1 MSRYIGKRLLQLI
14 PILIGI
20 TLLTFLL
27 MNVSSIDAVDIMEQ
41 NTGGSW
47 SEAQKELMRQELGLN
62 LPLPL
67 QYLKWLFNLLRGD
80 MGVSY
85 ISGRPVFST
94 FMEKLPATIYLTI
107 TSIILTIVIS
117 IPLGILSAVRQNK
130 VTDYII
136 RFLSFI
142 GNSLPNFFVALLLIF
157 IFALKLG
164 LLPVMGNAAGWK
176 SVILPTL
183 TLAIAMAAKYT
194 RQVRATV
201 LEELNQDYVT
211 GARARGVSERRI
223 LYFNV
228 LKSSMLTIV
237 TLLALSIGSLLGG
250 TAIVE
255 SIFLWDG
262 VGKLAVD
269 AIMTRD
275 YPIIQAYVIW
285 MAIIYVAVNLVT
297 DIVYHFLDPRIRL
310 QEMRHSKSQRRRSKA
325 PDKIQLQNDERLY
338 AAGGM
343 SGQSAGD
350 DCAGSVQSRTAMDD
364 RAVGNQGR
372 MPEYTFAGRG
382 KLTEWK
388 IPESMTDDGNV
399 TVRRQ
404 RVIKDYTKVRL
415 IVFLVLVGALLAAAA
430 LAAHITPYDPYAQ
443 DLSAALQPPG
453 NGHILGTDRYG
464 RDMLS
469 RVIMGSQT
477 TIFSSLLL
485 VLIIVVAGMAVGTI
499 CGWKGGKVD
508 TVLMRISDIFL
519 AFPGMVFAIAVA
531 GVLAGGLMNAVVAL
545 AAISWPKF
553 ARLARSQVLSIRN
566 MPYISA
572 AKLAGSGSGKIIIKH
587 ILPNITGPIIV
598 TAVLEIGTMIME
610 LAGLSFLGLGAT
622 PPLAEWGSM
631 MSNGRSM
638 LQTCPWVVLAP
649 GAAIFVT
656 VVLFNL
662 LGDTVRDAMDPR
674 QKVG

>member
-1 MSRYIGKRLLQLI
+1 MQRYIVKRLLQLI
-14 PILIGI
+14 PILVGI

-47 SEAQKELMRQELGLN
+47 TEAQKELMRQELGLN

-67 QYLKWLFNLLRGD
+67 QYLRWLFNLLHGD

-85 ISGRPVFST
+85 ISGRPVFSA
-94 FMEKLPATIYLTI
+94 FMEKLPATIYLTV

-117 IPLGILSAVRQNK
+117 IPLGIISAVRQNK

-142 GNSLPNFFVALLLIF
+142 GNSLPNFFVALLLIY

-164 LLPVMGNAAGWK
+164 LLPVMGNAAGFK

-211 GARARGVSERRI
+211 GARARGISERRI

-297 DIVYHFLDPRIRL
+297 DIVYHYLDPRIRL
-310 QEMRHSKSQRRRSKA
+310 QDTHGRQKRRKRVVWGGQRDAAVKPVKNMTWNASA
-325 PDKIQLQNDERLY
+325 SDPDHI
-338 AAGGM
+338 
-343 SGQSAGD
+343 
-350 DCAGSVQSRTAMDD
+350 
-364 RAVGNQGR
+364 
-372 MPEYTFAGRG
+372 
-382 KLTEWK
+382 
-388 IPESMTDDGNV
+388 
-399 TVRRQ
+399 TVRNQKIR
-404 RVIKDYTKVRL
+404 KDYTKIRL
-415 IVFLVLVGALLAAAA
+415 IVFLILVGILLLIAAF
-430 LAAHITPYDPYAQ
+430 AAHITPYDPYAQ
-443 DLSAALQPPG
+443 DLSQALLAPG
-453 NGHILGTDRYG
+453 DGHFLGTDRYG

-477 TIFSSLLL
+477 TIYASLLL
-485 VLIIVVAGMAVGTI
+485 VLIIVIVGMIVGVI
-499 CGWKGGKVD
+499 CGWKGGKLD
-508 TVLMRISDIFL
+508 TVLMRISDVFL

-553 ARLARSQVLSIRN
+553 ARLARSQVLAIRGL
-566 MPYISA
+566 PYIQA
-572 AKLAGSGSGKIIIKH
+572 AKLAGSGTGKIIWKH

-649 GAAIFVT
+649 GAAIFIT

-662 LGDTVRDAMDPR
+662 LGDTVRDVMDPR
-674 QKVG
+674 RR

>member
-1 MSRYIGKRLLQLI
+1 MIMQRYIIKRLLQLI

-41 NTGGSW
+41 NTGGNW

-67 QYLKWLFNLLRGD
+67 QYLRWLFNLLHGD

-85 ISGRPVFST
+85 ISGRPVFSA

-107 TSIILTIVIS
+107 TSIVLTIIIS
-117 IPLGILSAVRQNK
+117 IPLGIISAVRQNK

-142 GNSLPNFFVALLLIF
+142 GNSLPNFFVALLLIY

-211 GARARGVSERRI
+211 GARARGIPERRI

-297 DIVYHFLDPRIRL
+297 DIVYHYLDPRIRL
-310 QEMRHSKSQRRRSKA
+310 QEMRRKPVKRRPGIRKQLRFA
-325 PDKIQLQNDERLY
+325 QNTEPDARVLSNVQTGYDPDHISVRKQKVKRDYAKI
-338 AAGGM
+338 
-343 SGQSAGD
+343 
-350 DCAGSVQSRTAMDD
+350 
-364 RAVGNQGR
+364 
-372 MPEYTFAGRG
+372 
-382 KLTEWK
+382 
-388 IPESMTDDGNV
+388 
-399 TVRRQ
+399 
-404 RVIKDYTKVRL
+404 RL
-415 IVFLVLVGALLAAAA
+415 IVFLILVGIVLIIAAFASH
-430 LAAHITPYDPYAQ
+430 LTPYDPYAQ
-443 DLSAALQPPG
+443 DLSVALQPPG
-453 NGHILGTDRYG
+453 NGHLLGTDRYG

-477 TIFSSLLL
+477 TIYASLLL
-485 VLIIVVAGMAVGTI
+485 VLIIVVTGLVVGVI
-499 CGWKGGKVD
+499 CGWKGGKLD
-508 TVLMRISDIFL
+508 TVLMRISDVFL

-553 ARLARSQVLSIRN
+553 ARLARSQVLSIRGL
-566 MPYISA
+566 PYIQA
-572 AKLAGSGSGKIIIKH
+572 AKLAGSGTGKIIWKH

-649 GAAIFVT
+649 GVAIFIT

-662 LGDTVRDAMDPR
+662 LGDTVRDVMDPR
-674 QKVG
+674 SR

>member
-1 MSRYIGKRLLQLI
+1 MQRYIIRRLLQLI

-47 SEAQKELMRQELGLN
+47 TEAQKELMRQELGLN

-67 QYLKWLFNLLRGD
+67 QYLRWLFNLLHGD

-85 ISGRPVFST
+85 ISGRPVFSA

-107 TSIILTIVIS
+107 TSIVLTIVIS
-117 IPLGILSAVRQNK
+117 IPLGIISAVRQNK

-142 GNSLPNFFVALLLIF
+142 GNSLPNFFVALLLIY

-164 LLPVMGNAAGWK
+164 LLPVMGNAAGFK

-211 GARARGVSERRI
+211 GARARGISERRI

-310 QEMRHSKSQRRRSKA
+310 QDSHARKRKKSLIRSVPVRFSETGSKKRHAFSFDQTI
-325 PDKIQLQNDERLY
+325 PDSDQVTLRPQKIR
-338 AAGGM
+338 
-343 SGQSAGD
+343 
-350 DCAGSVQSRTAMDD
+350 
-364 RAVGNQGR
+364 
-372 MPEYTFAGRG
+372 
-382 KLTEWK
+382 
-388 IPESMTDDGNV
+388 
-399 TVRRQ
+399 
-404 RVIKDYTKVRL
+404 KDYTKVRL
-415 IVFLVLVGALLAAAA
+415 IVFLVLVAILLLIAAFAS
-430 LAAHITPYDPYAQ
+430 HITPYDPYAQ
-443 DLSAALQPPG
+443 DLSQALLAPG
-453 NGHILGTDRYG
+453 DGHFLGTDRYG

-477 TIFSSLLL
+477 TIFASLLL
-485 VLIIVVAGMAVGTI
+485 VLIIVVTGMIVGII
-499 CGWKGGKVD
+499 CGWKGGKLD
-508 TVLMRISDIFL
+508 TVLMRISDVFL

-553 ARLARSQVLSIRN
+553 ARLARSQVLAIRGL
-566 MPYISA
+566 PYIQA
-572 AKLAGSGSGKIIIKH
+572 AKLAGSGTGKIIWKH

-649 GAAIFVT
+649 GVAIFIT

-662 LGDTVRDAMDPR
+662 LGDTVRDVMDPR
-674 QKVG
+674 RR

>member
-1 MSRYIGKRLLQLI
+1 MQRYIVKRLLQLI
-14 PILIGI
+14 PILVGI

-67 QYLKWLFNLLRGD
+67 QYLRWLFNLLHGD

-85 ISGRPVFST
+85 ISGRPVFSA

-107 TSIILTIVIS
+107 TSIVLTIVIS

-142 GNSLPNFFVALLLIF
+142 GNSLPNFFVALLLIY

-164 LLPVMGNAAGWK
+164 LLPVMGNAAGLK

-201 LEELNQDYVT
+201 LEELKQDYVT
-211 GARARGVSERRI
+211 GARARGINERRI

-310 QEMRHSKSQRRRSKA
+310 QDGHGRKRGKAAFIARRKIENLREEDISQKEPYQKMASWNVPA
-325 PDKIQLQNDERLY
+325 YDPDK
-338 AAGGM
+338 
-343 SGQSAGD
+343 
-350 DCAGSVQSRTAMDD
+350 
-364 RAVGNQGR
+364 
-372 MPEYTFAGRG
+372 
-382 KLTEWK
+382 
-388 IPESMTDDGNV
+388 V
-399 TVRRQ
+399 TIRRQ
-404 RVIKDYTKVRL
+404 KVRKDFTKVRL
-415 IVFLVLVGALLAAAA
+415 IVFLILVGILLLIAAFAS
-430 LAAHITPYDPYAQ
+430 HITP
-443 DLSAALQPPG
+443 
-453 NGHILGTDRYG
+453 
-464 RDMLS
+464 
-469 RVIMGSQT
+469 
-477 TIFSSLLL
+477 F
-485 VLIIVVAGMAVGTI
+485 
-499 CGWKGGKVD
+499 
-508 TVLMRISDIFL
+508 
-519 AFPGMVFAIAVA
+519 
-531 GVLAGGLMNAVVAL
+531 
-545 AAISWPKF
+545 
-553 ARLARSQVLSIRN
+553 
-566 MPYISA
+566 
-572 AKLAGSGSGKIIIKH
+572 
-587 ILPNITGPIIV
+587 
-598 TAVLEIGTMIME
+598 
-610 LAGLSFLGLGAT
+610 
-622 PPLAEWGSM
+622 
-631 MSNGRSM
+631 
-638 LQTCPWVVLAP
+638 
-649 GAAIFVT
+649 
-656 VVLFNL
+656 
-662 LGDTVRDAMDPR
+662 
-674 QKVG
+674 

>member
-1 MSRYIGKRLLQLI
+1 MQRYIVKRLLQLI

-67 QYLKWLFNLLRGD
+67 QYLRWLFNLLHGD

-85 ISGRPVFST
+85 ISGRPVFSA
-94 FMEKLPATIYLTI
+94 FMEKLPATIYLTV

-117 IPLGILSAVRQNK
+117 IPLGIVSAVRQNK

-142 GNSLPNFFVALLLIF
+142 GNSLPNFFVALLLIY

-164 LLPVMGNAAGWK
+164 LLPVMGNAAGFK

-211 GARARGVSERRI
+211 GARARGIPERRI

-297 DIVYHFLDPRIRL
+297 DIVYHYLDPRIRL
-310 QEMRHSKSQRRRSKA
+310 QGGHGKRRKRNHSMQKNRWKDALSS
-325 PDKIQLQNDERLY
+325 E
-338 AAGGM
+338 GM
-343 SGQSAGD
+343 SFGD
-350 DCAGSVQSRTAMDD
+350 SLKRTAWDVPASD
-364 RAVGNQGR
+364 PAH
-372 MPEYTFAGRG
+372 
-382 KLTEWK
+382 
-388 IPESMTDDGNV
+388 V
-399 TVRRQ
+399 TIRKQ
-404 RVIKDYTKVRL
+404 RIRKDYTKVRL
-415 IVFLVLVGALLAAAA
+415 IVFLVLVGILLLIAAFAP
-430 LAAHITPYDPYAQ
+430 HITPYDPYAQ
-443 DLSAALQPPG
+443 DLSQALMAPG
-453 NGHILGTDRYG
+453 DGHFLGTDRYG

-477 TIFSSLLL
+477 TIYASLLL
-485 VLIIVVAGMAVGTI
+485 VLIIVVVGMIVGVI
-499 CGWKGGKVD
+499 CGWKGGKLD
-508 TVLMRISDIFL
+508 TVLMRISDVFL

-553 ARLARSQVLSIRN
+553 ARLARSQVLSIRGL
-566 MPYISA
+566 PYIQA
-572 AKLAGSGSGKIIIKH
+572 AKLAGSGTGKIIWKH

-649 GAAIFVT
+649 GAAIFIT

-662 LGDTVRDAMDPR
+662 LGDTVRDVMDPR
-674 QKVG
+674 RG